1 MFSMS
6 SPIGIYGTGNDN
18 GNSNW
23 VRLVIQQQ
31 NPDQTFTGFVDH
43 SSGSKDH
50 KICVF
55 DDCRKVED
63 EYRFT
68 TKNLLIPMLNE
79 KWTIKFNRD
88 FSGVSGSRELLYGG
102 QSLYKVAYG
111 KLTSSI
117 DSNGF
122 PANSMAGT
130 YTGQL
135 NGKDF
140 VLTFGSRSSPTAT
153 PATQSASV
161 IPDGSGQVVVGPV
174 QGPSAGFG
182 TATIQVG
189 GLTYPGELQY
199 SGGVHDGVWDTY
211 GGFIV
216 VAADLLGPGT
226 MWRVNAF
233 CDDYDYKKFSG
244 IVESLGAPN
253 EPRLPIDLVRS

>member
-1 MFSMS
+1 MS

-18 GNSNW
+18 GNSSW

-43 SSGSKDH
+43 SKGSTH
-50 KICVF
+50 HEICKF
-55 DDCRKVED
+55 DDCQKVED

-68 TKNLLIPMLNE
+68 TKNE
-79 KWTIKFNRD
+79 KWAIKFNRD
-88 FSGVSGSRELLYGG
+88 FSGVNGSREQLGN
-102 QSLYKVAYG
+102 LYKVAYG

-135 NGKDF
+135 NGKAF
-140 VLTFGSRSSPTAT
+140 VLTFGSRSSPTATT

-161 IPDGSGQVVVGPV
+161 IPDGSGQVEVGPV

-182 TATIQVG
+182 TATIQVD

-226 MWRVNAF
+226 IWRVNAF

-244 IVESLGAPN
+244 IVENLGAPN